1 LELKQKMKLFGEN
14 RDRAIDILLRA
25 QVLRGSGVLETCSEF
40 DPDLASA
47 YVEGRLTTGLHSRY
61 EEHLSVCT
69 TCRKSVVGLSRIA
82 MPDLK
87 PARTSVVNVR
97 GVFGILSRPQW
108 ALAAA
113 AIIVFVVSLPLLL
126 SRSPNKSSE
135 RTSVAEQVA
144 SDSAPTAAPRAN
156 DSNQVSITSA
166 AKPQEERNDKSA
178 PAASRKRAISPTGPR
193 EQLEARRDSESTDE
207 VKQKSESQPA
217 SQVAAATAPETQ
229 EAKSD
234 ADRGRQQQQK
244 DSAQSADSKGHAQE
258 TAGTEKARLAE
269 ATPAPPPAPRAKAL
283 KPPAGKLSLRDN
295 AASESVRPAE
305 RRFHNKW
312 FLWKDGAWTDKK
324 FDPDKGLPVVTIIRA
339 SNVYNE
345 VLNKHAG
352 LKRYLD
358 VLPETERAI
367 IVYEGTVYKLIPQQN

>member
-1 LELKQKMKLFGEN
+1 MKLFGEN

-25 QVLRGSGVLETCSEF
+25 QVLRSSGVLETCSEF

-61 EEHLSVCT
+61 EEHLSVCG
-69 TCRKSVVGLSRIA
+69 TCRKCVVGLSRIA
-82 MPDLK
+82 MSDLK
-87 PARTSVVNVR
+87 PARTSGVKVR

-108 ALAAA
+108 ALAVA

-126 SRSPNKSSE
+126 SRSPNKSSK

-144 SDSAPTAAPRAN
+144 SDSAPTAPPRAN
-156 DSNQVSITSA
+156 ESNQVSKTSA
-166 AKPQEERNDKSA
+166 AKSQEERNDKSA

-193 EQLEARRDSESTDE
+193 EQLEARGDSESTDE
-207 VKQKSESQPA
+207 VKQKSESQAA
-217 SQVAAATAPETQ
+217 SQVAAAAAQESQ

-234 ADRGRQQQQK
+234 ADRGRQQQK
-244 DSAQSADSKGHAQE
+244 DSAQSGESKGHSQE
-258 TAGTEKARLAE
+258 SAGTEKARLAE
-269 ATPAPPPAPRAKAL
+269 ATPAPPPAPRAKSL

-295 AASESVRPAE
+295 AASESVRPSE
-305 RRFHNKW
+305 RKIHNKL

-324 FDPDKGLPVVTIIRA
+324 FAPDKGLPVVTIIRA

-345 VLNKHAG
+345 VLTKHAG